1 MSNLGKNP
9 RIYSLR
15 SIRQGATTK
24 ADATDMP
31 EVFLRASGGWKGRAL
46 ERYRKDRLPEVQEVF
61 AARLGNEGG
70 REGDNHEQYTH
81 GVGHTPTMACSAK
94 PGRVGVH
101 PGESHPRHTLHLPTR
116 NCGGLE
122 EGKLSL
128 SHYR

>member
-46 ERYRKDRLPEVQEVF
+46 ERYRKDRLPEAQQVF
-61 AARLGNEGG
+61 AARLGDEGE
-70 REGDNHEQYTH
+70 REGENHKQFTYE
-81 GVGHTPTMACSAK
+81 VGHTPTMACSAK
-94 PGRVGVH
+94 PGRAEV
-101 PGESHPRHTLHLPTR
+101 
-116 NCGGLE
+116 
-122 EGKLSL
+122 
-128 SHYR
+128 